1 MNTEAE
7 VEAPAEARNMNLSQV
22 AGEAKVGQSQ
32 SVIQRIRR
40 GHGFSQQFSYAKWY
54 QTLQT
59 SERNF
64 CIFHALQ
71 V

>member
-1 MNTEAE
+1 MCMKSSYSSTGPLVNMNTEAE

-40 GHGFSQQFSYAKWY
+40 GHGFSQQFSYAK
-54 QTLQT
+54 
-59 SERNF
+59 
-64 CIFHALQ
+64 
-71 V
+71 